1 MKRTTVTDR
10 KSLNRLL
17 TQAAAN
23 TARLPVG
30 GKRPQ
35 RCSRR
40 SSASVRRDRKASPRI
55 SKNLREV
62 TANRWPRRTRYAH
75 FETFSRWH

>member
-17 TQAAAN
+17 TEAAAN

-30 GKRPQ
+30 GKAPPKMQSAKQRKRSQRPK
-35 RCSRR
+35 SE
-40 SSASVRRDRKASPRI
+40 SSDKQESS
-55 SKNLREV
+55 
-62 TANRWPRRTRYAH
+62 
-75 FETFSRWH
+75 